1 MKLAAILSLSVLVVA
16 CAAPSGDEEEAPV
29 TGGESALSSILDAPA
44 VEASGA
50 APKVE
55 TVDLSNI
62 DFDLASIKDARGN
75 PDYARLK
82 IDVLDTG
89 SNDHGDWRTPAR
101 DLKWVESDKR
111 ELPSFVDK
119 AVHGIDVG
127 GGKCRIKSIGLKKL
141 VVGCKWTW

>member
-16 CAAPSGDEEEAPV
+16 CAAPSGDEEMPV
-29 TGGESALSSILDAPA
+29 SDGSESALSSIVDEPA
-44 VEASGA
+44 VEATGT

-75 PDYARLK
+75 PDYSRLK

-89 SNDHGDWRTPAR
+89 SNDHGDWRTPSR

-111 ELPSFVDK
+111 ELPSFIDK
-119 AVHGIDVG
+119 AVNGVDVG